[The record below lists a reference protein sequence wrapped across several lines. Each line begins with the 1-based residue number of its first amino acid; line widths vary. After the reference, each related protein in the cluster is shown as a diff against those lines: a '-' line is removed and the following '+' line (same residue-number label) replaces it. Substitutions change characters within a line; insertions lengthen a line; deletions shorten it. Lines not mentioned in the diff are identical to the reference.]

1 MAKSTKD
8 IPVQATIQIDDKIL
22 NSIRQIRQVQS
33 NIQMEVGAMEAQ
45 KHLALHKL
53 HEEGEKLQSIMIEL
67 EKEHGKGSIN
77 LDTGE
82 LTLDSSDNGNS

>member
-1 MAKSTKD
+1 MTKLKD
-8 IPVQATIQIDDKIL
+8 IAVDAKIQIDEKIL

-33 NIQMEVGAMEAQ
+33 NIQMEVGALEAQ
-45 KHLALHKL
+45 KHLSLHKL
-53 HEEGEKLQSIMIEL
+53 HEEGEKLQVIMIEL

-82 LTLDSSDNGNS
+82 LTLESTENGNS

>member
-1 MAKSTKD
+1 MAKSVKD
-8 IPVQATIQIDDKIL
+8 IPVQATIQIDEKIL
-22 NSIRQIRQVQS
+22 NSIRQIRQIQS
-33 NIQMEVGAMEAQ
+33 NIQVEVGAIEAQ

-53 HEEGEKLQSIMIEL
+53 HEEGEKLQSIMVEL

-82 LTLDSSDNGNS
+82 LTLDSPDNGNS

>member
-1 MAKSTKD
+1 MAKSVKD
-8 IPVQATIQIDDKIL
+8 ETVQATIVIDEKIL
-22 NSIRQIRQVQS
+22 NSIRQIRQTQS
-33 NIQMEVGAMEAQ
+33 SIQMEIGAMEAQ

-53 HEEGEKLQSIMIEL
+53 HEEGEKLQSIMVEL

-82 LTLDSSDNGNS
+82 LTLDSSENGNS

>member
-8 IPVQATIQIDDKIL
+8 IPVQATIQIDEKIL
-22 NSIRQIRQVQS
+22 NSIRQIRQTQS
-33 NIQMEVGAMEAQ
+33 SIQLEIGAMEAQ

-82 LTLDSSDNGNS
+82 LTLDSPGNGNS

>member
-1 MAKSTKD
+1 MTKLKD
-8 IPVQATIQIDDKIL
+8 IAVDAKIQIDEKIL

-33 NIQMEVGAMEAQ
+33 NIQMEVGALEAQ
-45 KHLALHKL
+45 KHLSLHKL
-53 HEEGEKLQSIMIEL
+53 HEEGEKLQVIMIEL

-82 LTLDSSDNGNS
+82 LTLDSTENGNS

>member
-1 MAKSTKD
+1 MAKSVKD
-8 IPVQATIQIDDKIL
+8 KPVQATIQIDEKIL
-22 NSIRQIRQVQS
+22 NSIRQIRQKQS
-33 NIQMEVGAMEAQ
+33 NIQLEVGALEAQ

-53 HEEGEKLQSIMIEL
+53 HQEGDELQAIMVEL

-82 LTLDSSDNGNS
+82 LTLDSTENGNS

>member
-8 IPVQATIQIDDKIL
+8 IPVQATIVIDEKIL
-22 NSIRQIRQVQS
+22 NSIRQIRQTQS
-33 NIQMEVGAMEAQ
+33 SIQLEIGAMEAQ
-45 KHLALHKL
+45 KHLALHRL

-82 LTLDSSDNGNS
+82 LTLDSSGNGNS

>member
-1 MAKSTKD
+1 MTKSVKD
-8 IPVQATIQIDDKIL
+8 IPVQATVQINEEIL
-22 NSIRQIRQVQS
+22 KSIREIRQKQS
-33 NIQMEVGAMEAQ
+33 NIQLEVGALEAQ

-53 HEEGEKLQSIMIEL
+53 HQEGDELQTIMVEL

-82 LTLDSSDNGNS
+82 LTLDSTENGNS

>member
-1 MAKSTKD
+1 MAKLED
-8 IPVQATIQIDDKIL
+8 IAVDAKIQIDEKIL

-33 NIQMEVGAMEAQ
+33 NLQMEVGAMEAQ

-82 LTLDSSDNGNS
+82 LTLDSSGNGNS

>member
-8 IPVQATIQIDDKIL
+8 IPVQATIQIDEKIL
-22 NSIRQIRQVQS
+22 NSIRQIRQKQS
-33 NIQMEVGAMEAQ
+33 NIQLEVGALEAQ

-53 HEEGEKLQSIMIEL
+53 HQEGDELQTIMVEL

-82 LTLDSSDNGNS
+82 LTLDSTENGNS

>member
-1 MAKSTKD
+1 MKKSVKD
-8 IPVQATIQIDDKIL
+8 ISVQATVQINEEVLK
-22 NSIRQIRQVQS
+22 SIREIRQKQS
-33 NIQMEVGAMEAQ
+33 NIQLEIGALEAQ

-53 HEEGEKLQSIMIEL
+53 HQEGDDLQTIMVEL

-82 LTLDSSDNGNS
+82 LTLDSTENGNS

>member
-1 MAKSTKD
+1 MAKSVKD
-8 IPVQATIQIDDKIL
+8 EPVQATIVIDEKIL
-22 NSIRQIRQVQS
+22 NSIRQIRQLQS
-33 NIQMEVGAMEAQ
+33 NMQLEIGALEAQ
-45 KHLALHKL
+45 KHLALHRL
-53 HEEGEKLQSIMIEL
+53 YEEGEKLQGIMIEL

>member
-1 MAKSTKD
+1 MAKSVKD
-8 IPVQATIQIDDKIL
+8 IPVQATVQINEETLK
-22 NSIRQIRQVQS
+22 SIREIRQKQS
-33 NIQMEVGAMEAQ
+33 NIQLEVGALEAQ

-53 HEEGEKLQSIMIEL
+53 HQEGDELQTIMVEL

-82 LTLDSSDNGNS
+82 LTLDSTENGNS

>member
-1 MAKSTKD
+1 MTKLKD
-8 IPVQATIQIDDKIL
+8 IAVDAKIQIDEKIL
-22 NSIRQIRQVQS
+22 NSIRQIRQKQS
-33 NIQMEVGAMEAQ
+33 NIQLEVGALEAQ

-53 HEEGEKLQSIMIEL
+53 HQEGDELQTIMVEL

-82 LTLDSSDNGNS
+82 LTLDSTENGNS